1 MAYLLNANYEKV
13 AECNPT
19 FRWDRFFSILQ
30 KYWQVWKYTVL
41 LSKFSFP
48 KKGKNKSKFQIVN
61 LCNGG
66 SKDIAE
72 LWEIIHLKIWTHFS
86 IRQTKLFWI
95 NLEHY
100 SQTCSNDH
108 LCKTTIRLRRPMLSP
123 PKQIPVQLLLHKT
136 TICLTRPTTTFFCLS
151 NEKKPV

>member
-1 MAYLLNANYEKV
+1 MV
-13 AECNPT
+13 
-19 FRWDRFFSILQ
+19 S
-30 KYWQVWKYTVL
+30 
-41 LSKFSFP
+41 P
-48 KKGKNKSKFQIVN
+48 KREKNKSKLRMVN
-61 LCNGG
+61 LCNVG
-66 SKDIAE
+66 SKG
-72 LWEIIHLKIWTHFS
+72 LWEIKHLKIRTHFS

-100 SQTCSNDH
+100 SQTSSNDH

-151 NEKKPV
+151 NEKSLSKTTTKKLYPTKKYETNMRNNARKINVSLIIFTLLLLFNAKFV